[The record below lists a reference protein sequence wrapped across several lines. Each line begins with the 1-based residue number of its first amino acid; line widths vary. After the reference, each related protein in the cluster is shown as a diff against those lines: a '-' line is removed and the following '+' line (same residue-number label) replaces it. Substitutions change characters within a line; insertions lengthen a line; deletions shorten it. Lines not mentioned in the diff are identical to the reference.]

1 MFKRENTIMTITL
14 TLGVILIIV
23 ALILKFAIV
32 PGMKQW
38 PDDVDTTRYY
48 EGTMHTMLNAEALA
62 TMDLANIFMKDIP
75 VDISRHYTTEETQG
89 NKAIVREIIVLSGPG
104 GQTIQSTDKYYAID
118 RKDLGAIPNFDDDYD
133 IPERQGL
140 AFNFPI
146 GTKKKDYERWV
157 SDLQTTAPLIYEGEE
172 EHSGLNTYVFRSEI
186 PGGEIVDPEVLAILP
201 PQLPKSLI
209 TMLAGLLNLPDDKK
223 AALDTIMPVLPDPV
237 PLSYV
242 YSYEATY
249 WIEPTTGMNIDVERY
264 ETRSVALKM
273 GEQLIPLT
281 PVFDLEYSATAAS
294 MEEAADD
301 ARETKDQIDLWENIV
316 PSTLIGVGIAL
327 AIFSLFFNFLRRR
340 QVAPPASQS

>member
-1 MFKRENTIMTITL
+1 MFKRENRIMTITL

-23 ALILKFAIV
+23 ALVLKFAIV

-75 VDISRHYTTEETQG
+75 VDISRHYTTEETKG

-104 GQTIQSTDKYYAID
+104 GQPIQSTDKYYAID
-118 RKDLGAIPNFDDDYD
+118 RKDLGGIPNFDDDYD
-133 IPERQGL
+133 IPDREGL

-146 GTKKKDYERWV
+146 GTQKKDYERWV
-157 SDLQTTAPLIYEGEE
+157 SDMQTSAPLTYEGEE
-172 EHSGLNTYVFRSEI
+172 EHSGLTTYIFKSEI

-201 PQLPKSLI
+201 PELPKSLI
-209 TMLAGLLNLPDDKK
+209 AMLAGILNLPDDKK
-223 AALDTIMPVLPDPV
+223 AALEAILPALPDQV

-242 YSYEATY
+242 YGYEATY
-249 WIEPTTGMNIDVERY
+249 WIEPTTGMNIDVERH

-273 GEQLIPLT
+273 GDQIVPLT
-281 PVFDLEYSATAAS
+281 PVFDLEYAATEAS
-294 MEEAADD
+294 IEEAADD
-301 ARETKDQIDLWENIV
+301 AREIKDQIDLWENII
-316 PSTLIGVGIAL
+316 PNTLIGLGIVL
-327 AIFSLFFNFLRRR
+327 AIFSIFLNFLRRR
-340 QVAPPASQS
+340 QAAQPAS